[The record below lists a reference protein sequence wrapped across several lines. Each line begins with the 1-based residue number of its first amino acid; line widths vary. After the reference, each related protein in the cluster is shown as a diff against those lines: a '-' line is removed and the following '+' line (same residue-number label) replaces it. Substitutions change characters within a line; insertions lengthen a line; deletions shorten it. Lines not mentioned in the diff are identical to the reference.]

1 MRVRPVGIGTS
12 RGVGLDISRAVPAR
26 LPAGHPPVLLIVV
39 DTEEE
44 FDWSGSFERSNRSV
58 TAIPSLVDFQRQI
71 SDLGAR
77 PTYVIDHPVATTR
90 QSADIMAA
98 FAAGGAA
105 EIGVHLHPWVT
116 PPHEEPVNPVNS
128 YLGNLDTGL
137 QREKIAEM
145 VRVVELAIGSRPAAF
160 KAGRYGLGLDTPAL
174 LVEHGFNV
182 DLSSSPGFNWSGDGG
197 PDYSRYQNAPYWL
210 DPGRAL
216 LELPTTGGY
225 YGPLRTLGSM
235 VTPVSN
241 LPRRFEKGP
250 SVALRRLNLARRA
263 MLTPEGFRLWELV
276 SLARALLD
284 GGVEVLT
291 LSFHSPSLA
300 PGHTPFVRTDSERD
314 AFLGGIR
321 DFVNWF
327 RADARGTFLTA
338 SEVRSRMLQ
347 A

>member
-1 MRVRPVGIGTS
+1 MSTS
-12 RGVGLDISRAVPAR
+12 RGVGLDLSSAVPAR
-26 LPAGHPPVLLIVV
+26 LPAGHPPVLLVVV

-44 FDWSGSFERSNRSV
+44 FDWSRSFERENRSV
-58 TAIPSLVDFQRQI
+58 TAIPGLIDFQRLFAE
-71 SDLGAR
+71 LGVR
-77 PTYVIDHPVATTR
+77 PTYVIDHPVATTAE
-90 QSADIMAA
+90 SADVLAT
-98 FAAGGAA
+98 FAASGGA

-116 PPHEEPVNPVNS
+116 PPHEEQVNSTNS
-128 YLGNLDTGL
+128 YLGNLEPRL

-145 VRVVELAIGSRPAAF
+145 ARVVEAAVGLRPAAF

-197 PDYSRYQNAPYWL
+197 PDYSRFPNAPYWL
-210 DPGRAL
+210 DAGRDL

-225 YGPLRTLGSM
+225 YGPLKTLGTM

-263 MLTPEGFRLWELV
+263 MLTPEGFKLPELL
-276 SLARALLD
+276 SLSRALLE

-291 LSFHSPSLA
+291 LSFHSPSAA
-300 PGHTPFVRTDSERD
+300 PGHTPFVRDEAQRA
-314 AFLGGIR
+314 AFLGTVR
-321 DFVNWF
+321 DFVGWF
-327 RADARGTFLTA
+327 RSDVRGVFLTA
-338 SEVRSRMLQ
+338 SEVRSRMLE